1 LIVFLVTSS
10 VPITNILKKEGIMN
24 MVRRIE
30 HWGDLHHPKWLDII
44 RIVLGMIIFTKGI
57 IFISSTN
64 VQQDWIFHNST
75 FDFSGLLAVVL
86 IHIVAFAHVIGGML
100 IIAGLLTRLSVVIQM
115 PIVLGAM
122 FFVNITKGL
131 TFVNTELW
139 LSVIVFIMLVVIWIA
154 GSGTFSADHWIRE
167 SNAYRHKHTEE

>member
-1 LIVFLVTSS
+1 
-10 VPITNILKKEGIMN
+10 MN

-44 RIVLGMIIFTKGI
+44 RIILGLIIFTKGI

-64 VQQDWIFHNST
+64 VQQDWIFRNSS
-75 FDFSGLLAVVL
+75 FDFSGLMAVVL

-100 IIAGLLTRLSVVIQM
+100 IFMGLLTRLAVVIQM
-115 PIVLGAM
+115 PILLGAI

-131 TFVNTELW
+131 SFLNSELW
-139 LSVIVFIMLVVIWIA
+139 LSIIVFLMLVLIWIV
-154 GSGTFSADHWIRE
+154 GSGSFSADSWVRE
-167 SNAYRHKHTEE
+167 NNNRHQRYS

>member
-1 LIVFLVTSS
+1 L
-10 VPITNILKKEGIMN
+10 
-24 MVRRIE
+24 
-30 HWGDLHHPKWLDII
+30 
-44 RIVLGMIIFTKGI
+44 IIFTKGI

-75 FDFSGLLAVVL
+75 FDFSGLMAVVL

-100 IIAGLLTRLSVVIQM
+100 IIAGLLTRLAVVIQM
-115 PIVLGAM
+115 PILLGAM

-131 TFVNTELW
+131 TVVNTELW
-139 LSVIVFIMLVVIWIA
+139 LSIIVFLMLVVVWIV
-154 GSGTFSADHWIRE
+154 GSGSFSADTWIRE